1 MAISVCGLNIRLV
14 MESVT
19 RKGRGACMSL
29 RNSMTFFYGR
39 GRMGAK
45 GRSKATPEQ
54 RERHRQGCRAAAAS
68 RLKRQRWIEAHEG
81 VLEKCD
87 LLRDQG
93 IDVEAILK
101 EAIAERGAAERE
113 LIRNTRRVFD
123 TIHKLRDRGV
133 DVEAAMNDFYRRE
146 GII

>member
-1 MAISVCGLNIRLV
+1 
-14 MESVT
+14 
-19 RKGRGACMSL
+19 
-29 RNSMTFFYGR
+29 
-39 GRMGAK
+39 MGAK

-87 LLRDQG
+87 LARDQG